1 MPLEARA
8 EPNPNPRATSPAGD
22 RNPRQARAPRAP
34 PAPLPERAARVDIAR
49 PAATEE
55 APATDEPAAALAS
68 DVPAPGV
75 PNAGAEAA
83 SSAASPR
90 SGVRPDSL
98 ATLPFPPKG
107 RIRYVIMRGSENF
120 EVGRAENSWHM
131 EDMHYRLES
140 VVETTG
146 LAALF
151 KPVRVEQY
159 SEGEITAD
167 GLRPLRFRARRDRG
181 GERADGAQFDWARMR
196 VALAGGGREREEA
209 LEPGAQDFLS
219 LFFQFAARAAV
230 TPRMEMMVATGKS
243 FHRHVVEVVGEE
255 DLALPLG
262 QLRTQHLRALGQPSG
277 ERSPEAWDIWLA
289 RDHGNL
295 PVRIRHR
302 DRRGDVWDQLATGI
316 EVTDREP
323 H

>member
-8 EPNPNPRATSPAGD
+8 APNPKPQATSPAPG
-22 RNPRQARAPRAP
+22 RNARQARVPRAP
-34 PAPLPERAARVDIAR
+34 PAPLPEQAARVDL
-49 PAATEE
+49 PQ
-55 APATDEPAAALAS
+55 PAAAEEASATDAPAAELAP
-68 DVPAPGV
+68 DVPSPGV
-75 PNAGAEAA
+75 RDGGADPE
-83 SSAASPR
+83 SRAASPR
-90 SGVRPDSL
+90 AGVPPDSL
-98 ATLPFPPKG
+98 PALPFPPKG
-107 RIRYVIMRGSENF
+107 RIRYVIMRGTENF

-131 EDMHYRLES
+131 EEMRYRLES

-151 KPVRVEQY
+151 KPVRVVQN

-167 GLRPLRFRARRDRG
+167 GLRPLRFLARRDRG
-181 GERADGAQFDWARMR
+181 GERGDSAQFDWARMR
-196 VALAGGGREREEA
+196 VALAGGGRERDEA

-219 LFFQFAARAAV
+219 LFFQFAVRAAV

-243 FHRHVVEVVGEE
+243 YNRHVVEVVGEE

-262 QLRTQHLRALGQPSG
+262 ELRTLHLRAVELQSAG
-277 ERSPEAWDIWLA
+277 RSPEAWDIWLA

-302 DRRGDVWDQLATGI
+302 DRRGEVWDQLAIGI